1 MVYVAERK
9 RDLFP
14 DQLRGF
20 ALLGIALVNIAYF
33 STGTFSGASGDS
45 IANPLNASVAFLVL
59 AFAQAK
65 FYLLFSFLF
74 GYSAHYV
81 IGNSKANI
89 GRFRARAFG
98 LIVFGFIH
106 AVLFFHGDILFAYGI
121 LALLLLA
128 FYFRRESTL
137 KIWCSLIFIGTAV
150 LFTGLSLL
158 LWAAEIFGIEQQQV
172 FSEGFDQA
180 LISGSFAEAAQ
191 ARLLAWPEFF
201 LNVFLVQG
209 PLVLMAFLIGAIA
222 ARKDLLS
229 AEGMTASLAKKLL
242 VLGFGVGLPFQLLSA
257 WIFVNNEQSVN
268 YSEATYLGS
277 VTINFI
283 TAPLLAA
290 GYIGLLWLVTKT
302 KPGALNLFASAGRLS
317 LTVYL
322 SQSIIFSLIFS
333 GYGLGLFGEL
343 DYWLTVLIAIS
354 VYFLLAVAS
363 VFYLRKFNMGPFEKL
378 LNLWTRGFSRA
389 ANG

>member
-33 STGTFSGASGDS
+33 STSTFSGASGEN
-45 IANPLNASVAFLVL
+45 IANPLDASVAFLVL

-98 LIVFGFIH
+98 LIVIGFIH

-137 KIWCSLIFIGTAV
+137 KIWCWLIFIGTAV

-302 KPGALNLFASAGRLS
+302 KSGALNLFASAGRLS

-322 SQSIIFSLIFS
+322 AQSIIFSLIFS
-333 GYGLGLFGEL
+333 NYGLGLFGEL

>member
-1 MVYVAERK
+1 MVSVAERK

-33 STGTFSGASGDS
+33 STSTFSGASGDS
-45 IANPLNASVAFLVL
+45 IANPLDASVAFLVL

-98 LIVFGFIH
+98 LIVIGFIH

-121 LALLLLA
+121 LALLLLV

-137 KIWCSLIFIGTAV
+137 KIWCWLIFIGTAV

-209 PLVLMAFLIGAIA
+209 PLVLMAFLIGVIA
-222 ARKDLLS
+222 ARKNLLS

-242 VLGFGVGLPFQLLSA
+242 VLGLGVGLPFQLLSA

-277 VTINFI
+277 VTINFV

-290 GYIGLLWLVTKT
+290 GYIGLLWLLTKT

-322 SQSIIFSLIFS
+322 AQSIIFSLIFS
-333 GYGLGLFGEL
+333 NYGLGLFGKL
-343 DYWLTVLIAIS
+343 DYWLTVLIAIA
-354 VYFLLAVAS
+354 VCFLLAVAS
-363 VFYLRKFNMGPFEKL
+363 FFYLRKFKMGPFEKL
-378 LNLWTRGFSRA
+378 LNLWTRSFSKA

>member
-1 MVYVAERK
+1 MTEK
-9 RDLFP
+9 TRDLFP

-33 STGTFSGASGDS
+33 STSTLSGASGET
-45 IANPLNASVAFLVL
+45 IANPLDASVAFLVIS
-59 AFAQAK
+59 FAQAK

-81 IGNSKANI
+81 IKDSKANI

-106 AVLFFHGDILFAYGI
+106 AVLFFHGDILVGYGI
-121 LALLLLA
+121 AALLLLV
-128 FYFRRESTL
+128 FYFRKESTL
-137 KIWCSLIFIGTAV
+137 KVWCWLIFIGTAV

-158 LWAAEIFGIEQQQV
+158 LWVAEIFGIEQQV

-209 PLVLMAFLIGAIA
+209 PFVLMAFLIGVIA
-222 ARKDLLS
+222 ARKNLLS

-242 VLGFGVGLPFQLLSA
+242 ALGFGVGLPLQLLSA
-257 WIFVNNEQSVN
+257 WIFISNEQSAS
-268 YSEATYLGS
+268 YSEAAYLGS
-277 VTINFI
+277 VTINFV
-283 TAPLLAA
+283 TAPLLSA
-290 GYIGLLWLVTKT
+290 GYIGLLWLIARTRS
-302 KPGALNLFASAGRLS
+302 GSMQLFASAGRMS

-343 DYWLTVLIAIS
+343 DYWLTVLISIA
-354 VYFLLAVAS
+354 VYLLLAIAS
-363 VFYLRKFNMGPFEKL
+363 VFYLRKFKMGPFEKL
-378 LNLWTRGFSRA
+378 LNLWTRSFSKA